1 MSIFVKVS
9 KLLKLIKSQITKTS
23 PVRINSQK
31 LIIILGK

>member
-23 PVRINSQK
+23 PIRINSQNIK
-31 LIIILGK
+31 N